1 MSADAAENCCAGRR
15 RLLEGLAG
23 IAVCASLPLPVSA
36 GTTPAKLPPQAG
48 DLLATPSWD
57 DNPRVITP
65 ADVKLKAAPLMVF
78 PQDAASGVTREKSRL
93 NQILL
98 VRLDP
103 KTLDAAT
110 TALAADGI
118 VAYAGTCTH
127 TGCGVTEWN
136 DKTLRLVCPCHL
148 SEFDPAS
155 AAARVTGP
163 APRPL
168 PALPLKIENG
178 KLLVAGGFTAR
189 VGGAKPA

>member
-48 DLLATPSWD
+48 DLLTTPSWD
-57 DNPRVITP
+57 DNPRVISP
-65 ADVKLKAAPLMVF
+65 ADVKLNAAPLMVF

-110 TALAADGI
+110 AALAADGI

-136 DKTLRLVCPCHL
+136 GKTLHLVCPCHL

-178 KLLVAGGFTAR
+178 KLLVAGGFAAR

>member
-1 MSADAAENCCAGRR
+1 MSADNTAGFCAARR
-15 RLLEGLAG
+15 RALEGLAG
-23 IAVCASLPLPVSA
+23 IALCATLPVA
-36 GTTPAKLPPQAG
+36 DAAPVPAKMPPQPG

-57 DNPRVITP
+57 DRPRVIGP
-65 ADVKLKAAPLMVF
+65 SDIKAGDAPLTVF
-78 PQDAASGVTREKSRL
+78 PQDPSSGVTREKLRL

-103 KTLDAAT
+103 KALDPAT
-110 TALAADGI
+110 AALAADGI

-127 TGCGVTEWN
+127 TGCGVTDWN
-136 DKTLRLVCPCHL
+136 AQSRHFICPCHL
-148 SEFDPAS
+148 SEFDPAKG
-155 AAARVTGP
+155 AVRVAGP

>member
-23 IAVCASLPLPVSA
+23 IAVCASLPLAVSA
-36 GTTPAKLPPQAG
+36 DTSPAKLPPQAG

-103 KTLDAAT
+103 TTLDAAT
-110 TALAADGI
+110 AALAADGI

-136 DKTLRLVCPCHL
+136 DKTLHFVCPCHL
-148 SEFDPAS
+148 SEFDPAT
-155 AAARVTGP
+155 AATRVAGP

-168 PALPLKIENG
+168 PALPLKIDNG
-178 KLLVAGGFTAR
+178 QLLVAGAFTAR